1 MKNGQPTINDVAR
14 LSGVSKKTV
23 SRVINRS
30 ALLNQDTRE
39 RVEAVISEFG
49 YVPNPQARALAL
61 RRNFLI
67 GLLHDNSNAQMV
79 LNVQEGILE
88 GVKGSEF
95 ELVIWPPLTTVRWPI
110 VSMARAAALKLIAG
124 EGEVAD
130 EPSIFLSTL
139 VRRAINI
146 SADFSSIAPVQQV
159 VDEALGQ
166 LGRIDIL
173 VNNAGIIRRQGSV
186 DFTEAD
192 WDADVDTNLKFV
204 FFLSQAVGMVMI
216 AQGAGKIINIALM
229 LSFQGGVRVLSYTA
243 SKSGLAGL
251 TKLLANEWAV
261 KGVNVNAI
269 APGYIATN
277 STAAL
282 QADAARNTAILDRIP
297 AGRWS
302 AADDLGGAAVFLAS
316 SAANYIHGHIL
327 AVDGGWL
334 AR

>member
-1 MKNGQPTINDVAR
+1 
-14 LSGVSKKTV
+14 
-23 SRVINRS
+23 
-30 ALLNQDTRE
+30 
-39 RVEAVISEFG
+39 
-49 YVPNPQARALAL
+49 
-61 RRNFLI
+61 
-67 GLLHDNSNAQMV
+67 MV